1 MISFVC
7 GQLCS
12 GKTLYSKALAHICGG
27 IYVEIGDIVRTIKA
41 TVDRKALQN
50 SKELFNNILQHLKN
64 QIKDNPDT
72 DFVISGV
79 RQKEILEHF
88 DDVTFLWVEC
98 PVNERKRRYEN
109 RAREGDSQTFE
120 EAEQGDIELGILEVK
135 NYIFNQL

>member
-12 GKTLYSKALAHICGG
+12 GKTLYSKALAHICEGVY
-27 IYVEIGDIVRTIKA
+27 IEVGDIVRSLKQTQ
-41 TVDRKALQN
+41 DRKLLQDSSN
-50 SKELFNNILQHLKN
+50 LSEQIVTQLVAQLINNPG
-64 QIKDNPDT
+64 KDL
-72 DFVISGV
+72 VVSGV
-79 RQKEILEHF
+79 RQKEIIK
-88 DDVTFLWVEC
+88 TFPEATLLWVEC

-135 NYIFNQL
+135 NYIFNTH